1 MKASQTISF
10 SKQFRRISAV
20 LALMSLGLGGLPLRA
35 EPLAVDPSGS
45 TQAQALGLKGP
56 LGNTDSAPVVSR
68 RAPKPPAQSIRQKIS
83 GRFAKFMDGDDGDP
97 LQIAQKGAGGAPSSA
112 SSSNPIGG
120 TNSGPPAQSPAAG
133 NPSGTAGASPVPTG
147 GSQPTPAL
155 TGGSQPVAPSGG
167 LTGTPPGGSSPA
179 PSGGFSNNGVSAN
192 PDIFNPNTIP
202 EGIPS
207 PNVPITGVGTSSTP
221 GALPYSTAG
230 TAPDASGL
238 SPRERKDDYDVINTQ
253 AENFRRRFLQGE
265 AIELKLP
272 MGEQLMPLGSKLP
285 PIRLEATY
293 TMPISLREVVSYC
306 LDNNLA
312 IRIQGEQVESN
323 KWLTLA
329 QVGRY
334 APNALMLYRSQYQAG
349 TTLVGGII
357 PVKFGN
363 PFVNVSA
370 GFQYFGFQ
378 GGAVTFNVLSNL
390 HQYRAAKQA
399 YRASINDALN
409 LVAQGYYNLVRNQA
423 LLQIQTRA
431 VEVSKAQVQ
440 LNRQLERA
448 GTGTRFQVLQSE
460 TQLARDQQ
468 NLLTQEVGLR
478 NSAIDLA
485 TNLNLNATVNLL
497 SVEAEVRKVR
507 LIDPAV
513 DINGLINIAFQ
524 NRPELKQY
532 KEVWL
537 AAKRQIQL
545 SVSSLY
551 PQFQFYGQY
560 AGNGQT
566 LSRKY
571 NITPASF
578 TAVQTAGAPTLTQY
592 TNTVA
597 GGTAAFPT
605 SATNPRVSTGEV
617 YNAGYVYNPPSINDR
632 QIRKSYQIGMEID
645 WNFLNMGLP
654 QMAQAAS
661 AKALARQA
669 SLRINQ
675 QVMAVLQQVR
685 ESYLNSQTAERQIE
699 VATKEVLSAA
709 EELRLARV
717 RLANGVGTNIDVIN
731 AQRDFTQALVDKADA
746 IIQFNI
752 QQVQLLHD
760 VGVIG
765 YDTLTSGRLVKAQ

>member
-1 MKASQTISF
+1 MKASQKTSF
-10 SKQFRRISAV
+10 SRQVGKVASAALLIS
-20 LALMSLGLGGLPLRA
+20 GLNLVQVTP
-35 EPLAVDPSGS
+35 V
-45 TQAQALGLKGP
+45 QAQYLDGEGRP
-56 LGNTDSAPVVSR
+56 APAR
-68 RAPKPPAQSIRQKIS
+68 SIREKIS
-83 GRFAKFMDGDDGDP
+83 NRITRFMDGDDNVKV
-97 LQIAQKGAGGAPSSA
+97 AQKGPGWAPSSA
-112 SSSNPIGG
+112 SSASSAAPVGG
-120 TNSGPPAQSPAAG
+120 TNSGPPGQNPLSGNANAGGASLGGYNAGSGNYPGVTQQGAPG
-133 NPSGTAGASPVPTG
+133 NPELFNPTSLPEGVPPPTMPIPNAG
-147 GSQPTPAL
+147 
-155 TGGSQPVAPSGG
+155 VAPVVV
-167 LTGTPPGGSSPA
+167 
-179 PSGGFSNNGVSAN
+179 PSGAQGM
-192 PDIFNPNTIP
+192 PM
-202 EGIPS
+202 
-207 PNVPITGVGTSSTP
+207 
-221 GALPYSTAG
+221 
-230 TAPDASGL
+230 DASGL

-293 TMPISLREVVSYC
+293 TQPISLREVVSYC

-312 IRIQGEQVESN
+312 IRIQAEQVSSA
-323 KWLTLA
+323 KWLTAA
-329 QVGRY
+329 QFGRY
-334 APNALMLYRSQYQAG
+334 LPNALMLYRSQYQAG
-349 TTLVGGII
+349 TTLIGGII

-378 GGAVTFNVLSNL
+378 GGAVTFNMLSNL
-390 HQYRAAKQA
+390 HQYRATKQA
-399 YRASINDALN
+399 FRASINDALN
-409 LVAQGYYNLVRNQA
+409 QVSQGYYNLVRNQA

-497 SVEAEVRKVR
+497 SVESEVRKVR
-507 LIDPAV
+507 LIDPSV

-532 KEVWL
+532 KELWI
-537 AAKRQIQL
+537 ASKRQIQL
-545 SVSSLY
+545 QVASLY
-551 PQFQFYGQY
+551 PQFQFFGQY

-566 LSRKY
+566 LTRKY
-571 NITPASF
+571 NITPASVS
-578 TAVQTAGAPTLTQY
+578 AVQVAGAPTVQQY
-592 TNTVA
+592 TTT
-597 GGTAAFPT
+597 TAAGA
-605 SATNPRVSTGEV
+605 SAINPSVGNGAV
-617 YNAGYVYNPPSINDR
+617 YNAGYVYNPPTINDR
-632 QIRKSYQIGMEID
+632 QIRKSYQIGMEVD
-645 WNFLNMGLP
+645 WNFLNMGMP
-654 QMAQAAS
+654 QAANAAS

-669 SLRINQ
+669 ALRINQ
-675 QVMAVLQQVR
+675 QIMVVLQQVR

-699 VATKEVLSAA
+699 VATKEVLSSA

-760 VGVIG
+760 IGVIG

>member
-1 MKASQTISF
+1 MKASQTTSF
-10 SKQFRRISAV
+10 SRRIGKLVSA
-20 LALMSLGLGGLPLRA
+20 ALLLSGLNLTQP
-35 EPLAVDPSGS
+35 DPAL
-45 TQAQALGLKGP
+45 AQALADNGRP
-56 LGNTDSAPVVSR
+56 APAR
-68 RAPKPPAQSIRQKIS
+68 SIREKIS
-83 GRFAKFMDGDDGDP
+83 DRISRLMDGDDNVKV
-97 LQIAQKGAGGAPSSA
+97 AQKGPGWAPSSA
-112 SSSNPIGG
+112 SSATPVGG
-120 TNSGPPAQSPAAG
+120 TNSGPPSQNPSSGAVNPNAG
-133 NPSGTAGASPVPTG
+133 GASLGGYNAGSGNYPGTTQLGVPGNPELFNPTSLPEGVPPPTMPIPGAGVAPVVVPSGTQGMPM
-147 GSQPTPAL
+147 
-155 TGGSQPVAPSGG
+155 
-167 LTGTPPGGSSPA
+167 
-179 PSGGFSNNGVSAN
+179 
-192 PDIFNPNTIP
+192 
-202 EGIPS
+202 
-207 PNVPITGVGTSSTP
+207 
-221 GALPYSTAG
+221 
-230 TAPDASGL
+230 DASGL

-293 TMPISLREVVSYC
+293 TQPISLREVVSYC

-312 IRIQGEQVESN
+312 IRIQGEQMNSA
-323 KWLTLA
+323 KWLTAA
-329 QVGRY
+329 QFGRY
-334 APNALMLYRSQYQAG
+334 LPNVLMLYRSQYQAG

-378 GGAVTFNVLSNL
+378 GGAVTFNMLSNL
-390 HQYRAAKQA
+390 HQYRASKQA
-399 YRASINDALN
+399 FRASINDALN
-409 LVAQGYYNLVRNQA
+409 QVSQGYYNLVRNQA

-497 SVEAEVRKVR
+497 SVESEVRKVR
-507 LIDPAV
+507 LIDPSV

-532 KEVWL
+532 KELWI

-545 SVSSLY
+545 QVASLY
-551 PQFQFYGQY
+551 PQFQFFGQY

-566 LSRKY
+566 LTRKY
-571 NITPASF
+571 NITPASV
-578 TAVQTAGAPTLTQY
+578 TAVQVAGAPTIQQY
-592 TNTVA
+592 TTTTQA
-597 GGTAAFPT
+597 GASSINPSVGTGA
-605 SATNPRVSTGEV
+605 V

-632 QIRKSYQIGMEID
+632 QIRKSYQIGMEVD
-645 WNFLNMGLP
+645 WNFLNMGMP
-654 QMAQAAS
+654 QAANAAS

-669 SLRINQ
+669 ALRINQ
-675 QVMAVLQQVR
+675 QIMVVLQQVR

-699 VATKEVLSAA
+699 VATKEVLSSA

-760 VGVIG
+760 IGVIG